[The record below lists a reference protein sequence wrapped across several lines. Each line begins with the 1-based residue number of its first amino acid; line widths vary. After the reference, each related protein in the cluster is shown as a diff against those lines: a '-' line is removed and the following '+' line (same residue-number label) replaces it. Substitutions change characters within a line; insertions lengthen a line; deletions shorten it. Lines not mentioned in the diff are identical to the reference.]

1 MFSALF
7 VAFIQKRQVQFLD
20 QHDAAVDERSLT
32 DKNDKA
38 LSNRQQDYIM
48 QQNFNSEIP
57 MMILSPWVCYLIA
70 DGLQLSGIVAILTN
84 GLFLN

>member
-48 QQNFNSEIP
+48 QQNFNSEIS